1 MRHWNG
7 SKINDKVLY
16 HKGEYILLKLYEN
29 NGKKVCDLRPIA
41 PNGKDLKEI
50 SIYDC
55 IRLD

>member
-7 SKINDKVLY
+7 LKINDKVLY
-16 HKGEYILLKLYEN
+16 HKKEYILLKLYEN
-29 NGKKVCDLRPIA
+29 SEKKVCDLRPIA
-41 PNGKDLKEI
+41 PGKDLKEI

>member
-7 SKINDKVLY
+7 LKINDKVLY

-29 NGKKVCDLRPIA
+29 NGKKVCDLHPIA